1 MSDTISNAMFTIV
14 PIFIGCV
21 FVFMLIYLIS
31 PKFRGKIM
39 SRQIKATKH
48 MMDYSKDDLASIGK
62 TAGDVGVKVAN
73 DVVTGNEETLKNLS
87 TTGANINKEGIAI
100 TAKAIKDGLT
110 KEETIYCKYCGQPID
125 KDSKFCKH
133 CGKEL

>member
-1 MSDTISNAMFTIV
+1 MFDNGFSIMFVIV
-14 PIFIGCV
+14 PILIGCV

-39 SRQIKATKH
+39 SRQVKAVKH
-48 MMDYSKDDLASIGK
+48 MMDYSKDDLTSIGK

-73 DVVTGNEETLKNLS
+73 GVVTGNEETLKNLS
-87 TTGANINKEGIAI
+87 TTSANIKKEGIAI

-110 KEETIYCKYCGQPID
+110 KEDTIYCKHCGQPIE

-133 CGKEL
+133 CGKEQ

>member
-1 MSDTISNAMFTIV
+1 MFDNGFSIMFVIV
-14 PIFIGCV
+14 PILIGCV

-39 SRQIKATKH
+39 SRQVKAVKH
-48 MMDYSKDDLASIGK
+48 MMDYSKDDLTSIGK

-73 DVVTGNEETLKNLS
+73 GVVTANEETLKNLS
-87 TTGANINKEGIAI
+87 TTSANINKEGIAI

-110 KEETIYCKYCGQPID
+110 KEDTIYCKHCGQPIE

-133 CGKEL
+133 CGKEQ

>member
-1 MSDTISNAMFTIV
+1 MFDNGFSIMFVIV
-14 PIFIGCV
+14 PILIGCV

-39 SRQIKATKH
+39 SRQVKAVKH
-48 MMDYSKDDLASIGK
+48 MMDYSKDDLTSIGK

-73 DVVTGNEETLKNLS
+73 GVVTGNEETLKNLS
-87 TTGANINKEGIAI
+87 TTSANINKEGIAI

-110 KEETIYCKYCGQPID
+110 KEDTIYCKHCGQPIE

-133 CGKEL
+133 CGKEQ